1 MAISF
6 GGLSS
11 GLDTQTMITQLV
23 AAERS
28 TASKLASRQSDLN
41 TQKSI
46 VGSLSSVLA
55 SLGTAARGMATTAS
69 VSPRT
74 ATSSDTNVSVA
85 ASSTALA
92 SPHTVRVQQLAA
104 AQVSGSKTFATAGAG
119 VAGTGSL
126 GITVGGVTKTV
137 SWTADDSLASIA
149 SKINDAGAG
158 TSASVLFDGTSHRL
172 VLTAQK
178 SGVANAPTFT
188 DGGDGLGLT
197 TSIAAKDAIVELDGV
212 TITRPTNVID
222 DALTGVTITATKQH
236 AAADAPS
243 AVNVAVDKDGL
254 RDKVKAFVTASNSVN
269 ASLQVQLGYT
279 GTTKGTNTLFGD
291 STLRQLQSSIN
302 GVMTRSYGGM
312 TLADLG
318 ITRDKQGNMT
328 LDESKLATA
337 VSKNGDVVSAM
348 FAAGGLSTTLTTLTD
363 EYTRGS
369 DGILA
374 TKSKSLTDR
383 HASLQKQVD
392 NINRRADALQTQ
404 LERQFNALET
414 ALSNLQSQ
422 SAYLQRIL

>member
-6 GGLSS
+6 GGLAS

-28 TASKLASRQSDLN
+28 TASKLTSRQSDLN

-55 SLGTAARGMATTAS
+55 SLGTAVRGMATTAS

-74 ATSSDTNVSVA
+74 ATSSDANVSVA

-104 AQVSGSKTFATAGAG
+104 AQVSGSKTFASAGAG

-178 SGVANAPTFT
+178 SGVANAPAFT

-212 TITRPTNVID
+212 TITRPSNVID

-236 AAADAPS
+236 APADAPS

-291 STLRQLQSSIN
+291 STLRQLQTSIN
-302 GVMTRSYGGM
+302 GVMTRAYGGM

-328 LDESKLATA
+328 LDESKLAAA
-337 VSKNGDVVSAM
+337 VSKNGDAVSAM
-348 FAAGGLSTTLTTLTD
+348 FASGGLSTTITSLTD
-363 EYTRGS
+363 EYTRGG

-392 NINRRADALQTQ
+392 NINRRADALQNQ

>member
-6 GGLSS
+6 GGLAS

-28 TASKLASRQSDLN
+28 TASKLTSRQSDLN

-55 SLGTAARGMATTAS
+55 SLGTAVRGMATTAS

-74 ATSSDTNVSVA
+74 ATSSDANVSVA

-104 AQVSGSKTFATAGAG
+104 AQVSGSKTFASAGAG

-178 SGVANAPTFT
+178 SGVANAPTIT